1 MRPASFRPATLFA
14 FICLC
19 SLTCLAQREAG
30 TGPSMRTSIRGTV
43 RDAVTHQGLARVVV
57 MIESSDSGYAGQAQ
71 TDSSGRFDLQG
82 LDVNVYSL
90 NIRFPGYYDAT
101 QNVDLSTNPM
111 AYLSF
116 ELRPKPGTAPPAVA
130 PEGPDASLN
139 ARLAPVPEKARKE
152 FLRAQELWQQG
163 KDPQGCVDH
172 LNKAIKIYPQFA
184 YAYVLLASTYMQQSN
199 APEAKSALYKAIAID
214 PKLPDARFT
223 LGMILNREKDY
234 SGAEKSLT
242 EGLQLDGTSAQGH
255 YEVGRTYLALG
266 RLPDAETHA
275 QKAAAL
281 QPNMAPVHILLG
293 NIAWKKQDA
302 EGALKEYQQYLK
314 LDPNGPM
321 APGTQAMVKKIED
334 ALNSSQ

>member
-1 MRPASFRPATLFA
+1 MPTPV
-14 FICLC
+14 
-19 SLTCLAQREAG
+19 
-30 TGPSMRTSIRGTV
+30 RTSIRGTV
-43 RDAVTHQGLARVVV
+43 RDAVTHQALARVVV

-82 LDVNVYSL
+82 LDASSYSL
-90 NIRFPGYYDAT
+90 NIRFPGYFEAT
-101 QNVDLSTNPM
+101 QNVDLTTNPM
-111 AYLSF
+111 VYLSF
-116 ELRPKPGTAPPAVA
+116 ELRPKPGTAPPAVG

-139 ARLAPVPEKARKE
+139 ARLASVPEKARKE
-152 FLRAQELWQQG
+152 FLKAQELWQQG

-172 LNKAIKIYPQFA
+172 LHKAIKIYPQFA

-199 APEAKSALYKAIAID
+199 APEAKSALDKAIAID

-255 YEVGRTYLALG
+255 YELGRTYLALG
-266 RLPDAETHA
+266 RLEDAATHA

-334 ALNSSQ
+334 ALNSPQ

>member
-1 MRPASFRPATLFA
+1 MRPASFRRGALFA
-14 FICLC
+14 LICLS
-19 SLTCLAQREAG
+19 SLTCLAQRGAG

-43 RDAVTHQGLARVVV
+43 RDAVTHQALARVVV

-82 LDVNVYSL
+82 LDASSYSL

-101 QNVDLSTNPM
+101 QSVDLTTNPM
-111 AYLSF
+111 AYLTF
-116 ELRPKPGTAPPAVA
+116 ELRPKPGTATPAVA
-130 PEGPDASLN
+130 PEGPDSSLN
-139 ARLAPVPEKARKE
+139 ARLASVPEKARKE
-152 FLRAQELWQQG
+152 FLKAQELWQEG

-184 YAYVLLASTYMQQSN
+184 YAYVLLASSYMRQNN
-199 APEAKSALYKAIAID
+199 AADAKSDLDKAIAID

-234 SGAEKSLT
+234 SGAEKNLT
-242 EGLQLDGTSAQGH
+242 EGLQLDGSSAQGH
-255 YEVGRTYLALG
+255 YELGRTYLALG
-266 RLPDAETHA
+266 RLEDAATHA

-281 QPNMAPVHILLG
+281 QPSMAPVHILLG

-334 ALNSSQ
+334 ALNSPQ